1 MSVAFSPRPETA
13 IWRQINRSAIRRT
26 ETPGKSNS
34 RLADILGIR
43 VDHSREILMSRKK
56 HVANIAGLSCV
67 TAILAGTA
75 GVAFAQPS
83 LASALPTA
91 APAAVCSLKG
101 GEIHGNGF
109 ALKQTYDVKRNGK
122 TIARVAAGPKGD
134 IRVGITGSG
143 PVSVGTVRCTPTGST
158 AASTKTDAAAAT
170 ARGAAAAQQA
180 ARGGASKTQAAAIGR
195 KAAASEAKR
204 LGLAP
209 AVVNQV
215 TNNVT
220 NIVNNT
226 IIGGSNNTIGG
237 TQVGNGN
244 TQGGTQGAGNGNT
257 QGGTQ

>member
-1 MSVAFSPRPETA
+1 
-13 IWRQINRSAIRRT
+13 
-26 ETPGKSNS
+26 
-34 RLADILGIR
+34 
-43 VDHSREILMSRKK
+43 MSRKK

-75 GVAFAQPS
+75 GVAVAQP
-83 LASALPTA
+83 SALPTA

-109 ALKQTYDVKRNGK
+109 ALKQTYDVKRSGK

-134 IRVGITGSG
+134 IRVGITGAG
-143 PVSVGTVRCTPTGST
+143 PFSVGTVKCASTGST
-158 AASTKTDAAAAT
+158 AASTKTDMAAAT

-237 TQVGNGN
+237 TQIGNGN
-244 TQGGTQGAGNGNT
+244 TQGGTQGAG
-257 QGGTQ
+257 